1 VGHQEEEMQSS
12 NPVLNR
18 SSAFAPGHGQAY
30 PGAAPYG
37 QQSPYGY
44 GGSGMPPQ
52 QQYPGAPAS
61 SRPMTLDDVI
71 VKTAVTLGV
80 VVLAAA
86 LAWWRI
92 PVEFVKPAFLAGAL
106 VGFAL
111 AMVLSFS
118 RKVSP
123 ALVMLYAAAE
133 GVFLGIGSKFIA
145 AWVGDS
151 GIIVQ
156 AVLATMVT
164 AGLTLATYKYFAIKV
179 TPKFTKMVIIGTAGF
194 AGVLLIN
201 LVLSLFGI
209 STGISGM
216 GPMGLLFAA
225 LGAGLAVF
233 NLILDF
239 DMVEQ
244 GVRQGAPQNE
254 AWRAAFGLTVTLV
267 WLYWNIL
274 RILAILRGGD

>member
-1 VGHQEEEMQSS
+1 MQSS

-37 QQSPYGY
+37 QQQSPYGN

-52 QQYPGAPAS
+52 YQGAPAS

-71 VKTAVTLGV
+71 VKTAITLGV
-80 VVLAAA
+80 VVVAAA
-86 LAWWRI
+86 LAWWRV

-118 RKVSP
+118 RKVNP
-123 ALVMLYAAAE
+123 ALVMLYAVAE

-179 TPKFTKMVIIGTAGF
+179 TPRFQKMVILATMGF
-194 AGVLLIN
+194 AGVLLVN
-201 LVLSLFGI
+201 FVLGLLGF

-225 LGAGLAVF
+225 LGVGLAVF

-244 GVRQGAPQNE
+244 GVRAGAPQNE

>member
-1 VGHQEEEMQSS
+1 MQSS

-18 SSAFAPGHGQAY
+18 SSAFAPGQGQAY

-37 QQSPYGY
+37 RPTGYGY
-44 GGSGMPPQ
+44 GGPGQPPQ
-52 QQYPGAPAS
+52 QYQGAPAS

-71 VKTAVTLGV
+71 VKTSLTLGV
-80 VVLAAA
+80 VVVAAA
-86 LAWWRI
+86 LAWWRTPDNLVT
-92 PVEFVKPAFLAGAL
+92 PVFLAGAL
-106 VGFAL
+106 VAFAI

-118 RKVSP
+118 RKISP
-123 ALVMLYAAAE
+123 ALVMVYAAAE

-145 AWVGDS
+145 NWVGDP

-156 AVLATMVT
+156 AVLATLLT
-164 AGLTLATYKYFAIKV
+164 AAATLATYKYFAIKV
-179 TPKFTKMVIIGTAGF
+179 TPRFTKMVIIATMGF
-194 AGVLLIN
+194 AGVLLVN
-201 LVLSLFGI
+201 LLLSLFGVN
-209 STGISGM
+209 SGISGF
-216 GPMGLLFAA
+216 GPLGLVFAA

-239 DMVEQ
+239 DLIER
-244 GVRQGAPQNE
+244 GVRDGAPQNE

>member
-1 VGHQEEEMQSS
+1 MQSS

-18 SSAFAPGHGQAY
+18 SSAFAPGQGQAY

-37 QQSPYGY
+37 QPGPYGY

-52 QQYPGAPAS
+52 QQYQGAPAS

-71 VKTAVTLGV
+71 VKTAITLGV
-80 VVLAAA
+80 VVAAA
-86 LAWWRI
+86 AVAWWMI
-92 PVEFVKPAFLAGAL
+92 PASLVTPAFLAGAL

-118 RKVSP
+118 RKVNP
-123 ALVMLYAAAE
+123 VLVMLYAAAE

-145 AWVGDS
+145 NWVGDP

-156 AVLATMVT
+156 AILATMVT

-179 TPKFTKMVIIGTAGF
+179 TPKFTKMVVIGTMGF

-201 LVLSLFGI
+201 LVLSLFGV
-209 STGISGM
+209 STGISGF

-244 GVRQGAPQNE
+244 GVRHGAPQNE

-274 RILAILRGGD
+274 RILAILRGSD

>member
-1 VGHQEEEMQSS
+1 MQSS

-18 SSAFAPGHGQAY
+18 SSAFAPGQGQAY

-37 QQSPYGY
+37 QPGPYGY

-52 QQYPGAPAS
+52 QYQGAPAA

-71 VKTAVTLGV
+71 VKTAITLGV
-80 VVLAAA
+80 VVAAA
-86 LAWWRI
+86 AVAWWRI
-92 PVEFVKPAFLAGAL
+92 PDTLVSPAFLAGAL
-106 VGFAL
+106 VAFAI

-118 RKVSP
+118 RKVNP
-123 ALVMLYAAAE
+123 ALLMAYAVAE

-145 AWVGDS
+145 GWVGDS

-156 AVLATMVT
+156 AVLATMIT

-179 TPKFTKMVIIGTAGF
+179 TPRFTKMVIIGTMGF
-194 AGVLLIN
+194 AGVLVVN
-201 LVLSLFGI
+201 LLLSLFGL

-239 DMVEQ
+239 DLVER
-244 GVRQGAPQNE
+244 GVREGAPQSE

>member
-1 VGHQEEEMQSS
+1 MQSS

-37 QQSPYGY
+37 QQPGQY
-44 GGSGMPPQ
+44 GGPGVPPQ
-52 QQYPGAPAS
+52 QYQGAPAG

-71 VKTAVTLGV
+71 IKTAITLGV
-80 VVLAAA
+80 VAVVGAIAWNKVPDRLVL
-86 LAWWRI
+86 
-92 PVEFVKPAFLAGAL
+92 PAFLGGAL
-106 VGFAL
+106 LAFAI

-118 RKVSP
+118 RKINPV
-123 ALVMLYAAAE
+123 LVMVYAAFE
-133 GVFLGIGSKFIA
+133 GVFLGVGSKVI
-145 AWVGDS
+145 VSYVGGDS
-151 GIIVQ
+151 SIVVQ
-156 AVLATMVT
+156 AILATMVT
-164 AGLTLATYKYFAIKV
+164 AGLTLAAYKYFAIKV
-179 TPKFTKMVIIGTAGF
+179 TPRFQKMVILATMGF
-194 AGVLLIN
+194 AGVLLVN
-201 LVLSLFGI
+201 FVLGLLGI
-209 STGISGM
+209 TTGISGM
-216 GPMGLLFAA
+216 GPLGLLFAA
-225 LGAGLAVF
+225 LGVGLAVF

-244 GVRQGAPQNE
+244 GVRAGAPQNE

>member
-1 VGHQEEEMQSS
+1 MQSS

-18 SSAFAPGHGQAY
+18 SSAFAPGQGQAY

-37 QQSPYGY
+37 QPGPYGS
-44 GGSGMPPQ
+44 GGPGVPS
-52 QQYPGAPAS
+52 QQYQGAPAG
-61 SRPMTLDDVI
+61 SRPMTMDDVI
-71 VKTAVTLGV
+71 VRTAATLGV
-80 VVLAAA
+80 VSIVAVI
-86 LAWWRI
+86 AWNTI
-92 PVEFVKPAFLAGAL
+92 PVSLVTPAFLAGAL
-106 VGFAL
+106 LAFVL

-118 RKVSP
+118 RRVNP
-123 ALVMLYAAAE
+123 ALVMVYAAAE

-145 AWVGDS
+145 NWVGDS

-156 AVLATMVT
+156 AVLATLVT

-179 TPKFTKMVIIGTAGF
+179 TPRFTKMVIIATMGF
-194 AGVLLIN
+194 AGVILIN
-201 LVLSLFGI
+201 FIASLFGFN
-209 STGISGM
+209 SGIAGF
-216 GPMGLLFAA
+216 GVMGLVFAA

-239 DMVEQ
+239 DLIER
-244 GVRQGAPQNE
+244 GVRNGAPQNE

>member
-1 VGHQEEEMQSS
+1 
-12 NPVLNR
+12 
-18 SSAFAPGHGQAY
+18 
-30 PGAAPYG
+30 
-37 QQSPYGY
+37 
-44 GGSGMPPQ
+44 
-52 QQYPGAPAS
+52 
-61 SRPMTLDDVI
+61 MTLDDVI
-71 VKTAVTLGV
+71 VKTAITLGV
-80 VVLAAA
+80 VVAAA
-86 LAWWRI
+86 AVAWWRI
-92 PVEFVKPAFLAGAL
+92 PDTLVTPAFLAGAL
-106 VGFAL
+106 VAFAI

-123 ALVMLYAAAE
+123 ALVMVYAAAE

-145 AWVGDS
+145 NWVGDP

-179 TPKFTKMVIIGTAGF
+179 TPKFTKMVVIGTMGF

-201 LVLSLFGI
+201 LLLSLFGVH
-209 STGISGM
+209 TGIGGF

-239 DMVEQ
+239 DLVEQ

-254 AWRAAFGLTVTLV
+254 AWRAAFALTVTLV

>member
-1 VGHQEEEMQSS
+1 MQSS

-18 SSAFAPGHGQAY
+18 SSAFAPGQGQAY

-37 QQSPYGY
+37 QPGQYGY
-44 GGSGMPPQ
+44 GGPGMPPQ
-52 QQYPGAPAS
+52 QQQGAPAD
-61 SRPMTLDDVI
+61 SRPMTMDDVI
-71 VKTAVTLGV
+71 VKTSMTLGV
-80 VVLAAA
+80 VVAAAA
-86 LAWWRI
+86 LAWW
-92 PVEFVKPAFLAGAL
+92 FVPDNLVTPAFLAGMLLA
-106 VGFAL
+106 FAL
-111 AMVLSFS
+111 SMVLSFS
-118 RKVSP
+118 RRINP
-123 ALVMLYAAAE
+123 ALVMVFAAAE

-145 AWVGDS
+145 NWVGDP

-179 TPKFTKMVIIGTAGF
+179 TPRFTKMVIIATMGF

-201 LVLSLFGI
+201 FVASLFGFN
-209 STGISGM
+209 SGIGGF

-239 DMVEQ
+239 DMIEQ
-244 GVRQGAPQNE
+244 GVKHGAPQNE

-267 WLYWNIL
+267 WLYWNLL

>member
-1 VGHQEEEMQSS
+1 MQSS

-18 SSAFAPGHGQAY
+18 SSAFAPGQGQAY

-37 QQSPYGY
+37 QPGPYGY

-52 QQYPGAPAS
+52 QYQGAPAA

-71 VKTAVTLGV
+71 VKTAITLGV
-80 VVLAAA
+80 VVATAA

-92 PVEFVKPAFLAGAL
+92 PDTLVTPAFLAGAL

-118 RKVSP
+118 RKVNP
-123 ALVMLYAAAE
+123 VLVMLYAAAE

-145 AWVGDS
+145 NWVGDP

-156 AVLATMVT
+156 AILATMVT

-179 TPKFTKMVIIGTAGF
+179 TPKFTKMVVIGTMGF

-201 LVLSLFGI
+201 LLLSLFGVN
-209 STGISGM
+209 TGISGF

-244 GVRQGAPQNE
+244 GVKHGAPQNE

-274 RILAILRGGD
+274 RILAILRGSD

>member
-1 VGHQEEEMQSS
+1 MQSS

-37 QQSPYGY
+37 QPGQYGY

-52 QQYPGAPAS
+52 QQYQGAPAA
-61 SRPMTLDDVI
+61 SRPMTMDDVI
-71 VKTAVTLGV
+71 VRTAATLGV
-80 VVLAAA
+80 VVLVAAIAWYA
-86 LAWWRI
+86 L
-92 PVEFVKPAFLAGAL
+92 PVALVTPAFLAGML
-106 VGFAL
+106 VAFAL

-118 RKVSP
+118 RRVNP

-145 AWVGDS
+145 NWVGDS

-179 TPKFTKMVIIGTAGF
+179 TPRFTKMVIIATMGF
-194 AGVLLIN
+194 VGVLLIN
-201 LVLSLFGI
+201 FVASLFGFN
-209 STGISGM
+209 SGIGGF
-216 GPMGLLFAA
+216 GPLGLVFAA

-239 DMVEQ
+239 DMIEQ
-244 GVRQGAPQNE
+244 GVRHGAPENE

-267 WLYWNIL
+267 WLYWNLL
-274 RILAILRGGD
+274 RILAILRGSD

>member
-1 VGHQEEEMQSS
+1 MQSS

-37 QQSPYGY
+37 QPGPYGQQPGQY
-44 GGSGMPPQ
+44 GGPGMPPQ
-52 QQYPGAPAS
+52 QYQGAD

-71 VKTAVTLGV
+71 VKTAATLGV
-80 VVLAAA
+80 VVAAAA
-86 LAWWRI
+86 LAWW
-92 PVEFVKPAFLAGAL
+92 FVPQALVTPTLIGGAL
-106 VGFAL
+106 VAFAI

-118 RKVSP
+118 RRINP
-123 ALVMLYAAAE
+123 AVLMAYAVAE
-133 GVFLGIGSKFIA
+133 GAFLGIGSKFFA
-145 AWVGDS
+145 VYVGS
-151 GIIVQ
+151 SAIVVQ
-156 AVLATMVT
+156 AVLATLVT
-164 AGLTLATYKYFAIKV
+164 FALTLATYKYFAIKV
-179 TPKFTKMVIIGTAGF
+179 TPRFQKMVILATMGF

-201 LVLSLFGI
+201 FVLGLFGLT
-209 STGISGM
+209 TGISGM
-216 GPMGLLFAA
+216 GPLGLLFAF

-244 GVRQGAPQNE
+244 GIRAGAPQNE

>member
-1 VGHQEEEMQSS
+1 MQSS

-37 QQSPYGY
+37 QQQSPYGY

-52 QQYPGAPAS
+52 QQYQGAPAS

-71 VKTAVTLGV
+71 VKTAITLAV
-80 VVLAAA
+80 VVAAAA
-86 LAWWRI
+86 LAWWMVPATLVT
-92 PVEFVKPAFLAGAL
+92 PVFLAGAL

-118 RKVSP
+118 RKVNP
-123 ALVMLYAAAE
+123 ALLMLYAVAE

-145 AWVGDS
+145 ALVNDNA
-151 GIIVQ
+151 IVVQ

-179 TPKFTKMVIIGTAGF
+179 TPKFTKMVVIGTAGF
-194 AGVLLIN
+194 AGVLLVN
-201 LVLSLFGI
+201 LVLSFFGV

-239 DMVEQ
+239 DMIEQ

>member
-1 VGHQEEEMQSS
+1 MQSS

-18 SSAFAPGHGQAY
+18 SSAFAPGQGQAY

-37 QQSPYGY
+37 QPGPYGY
-44 GGSGMPPQ
+44 GQPGQYGGPGVPPQ
-52 QQYPGAPAS
+52 QYQGAPAG
-61 SRPMTLDDVI
+61 SRPMTMDDVI
-71 VKTAVTLGV
+71 VRTAATLGV
-80 VVLAAA
+80 VVLVAAI
-86 LAWWRI
+86 AWFAI
-92 PVEFVKPAFLAGAL
+92 PTTLVTPAFLAGAL
-106 VGFAL
+106 LAFAL
-111 AMVLSFS
+111 GLVLSFS
-118 RKVSP
+118 RRVNP
-123 ALVMLYAAAE
+123 ALVMVYAAAE

-145 AWVGDS
+145 NWVGDS

-179 TPKFTKMVIIGTAGF
+179 TPRFTKMVIIATMGF
-194 AGVLLIN
+194 AGVILIN
-201 LVLSLFGI
+201 FIASLFGFN
-209 STGISGM
+209 SGIG
-216 GPMGLLFAA
+216 GFGAMGLVFAA

-239 DMVEQ
+239 DMIEQ
-244 GVRQGAPQNE
+244 GVKHGAPQNE

-267 WLYWNIL
+267 WLYWNLL

>member
-1 VGHQEEEMQSS
+1 MQSS

-37 QQSPYGY
+37 QQPGPYGY
-44 GGSGMPPQ
+44 GGPGVPPQ
-52 QQYPGAPAS
+52 QYQGAPAA
-61 SRPMTLDDVI
+61 SRPMTMDDVI
-71 VKTAVTLGV
+71 VRTAATLGV
-80 VVLAAA
+80 VVLVAAIS
-86 LAWWRI
+86 WFTI
-92 PVEFVKPAFLAGAL
+92 PVSAVTPAFLAGAL
-106 VGFAL
+106 VAFAL

-118 RKVSP
+118 RRVNP
-123 ALVMLYAAAE
+123 VLVMLYAAAE

-145 AWVGDS
+145 NWVGDS

-156 AVLATMVT
+156 AVLATLVT

-179 TPKFTKMVIIGTAGF
+179 TPRFTKMVIIATMGF

-201 LVLSLFGI
+201 FVASLFGFN
-209 STGISGM
+209 SGIAGF
-216 GPMGLLFAA
+216 GAMGLLFAA
-225 LGAGLAVF
+225 IGAGLAVF

-239 DMVEQ
+239 DMIEQ
-244 GVRQGAPQNE
+244 GVRHGAPQNE

-267 WLYWNIL
+267 WLYWNLL

>member
-1 VGHQEEEMQSS
+1 MQSS

-37 QQSPYGY
+37 QQPGQY
-44 GGSGMPPQ
+44 GGPGVPPQ
-52 QQYPGAPAS
+52 QYQGAPAG

-71 VKTAVTLGV
+71 VKTAITLGV
-80 VVLAAA
+80 VAVVGAIAWNKVPDNLVL
-86 LAWWRI
+86 
-92 PVEFVKPAFLAGAL
+92 PAFLGGAL
-106 VGFAL
+106 LAFAI

-118 RKVSP
+118 RKINPV
-123 ALVMLYAAAE
+123 LVMVYAAFE
-133 GVFLGIGSKFIA
+133 GVFLGVGSKVI
-145 AWVGDS
+145 VNYVGGDS
-151 GIIVQ
+151 SIVVQ
-156 AVLATMVT
+156 AILATLVT
-164 AGLTLATYKYFAIKV
+164 AGLTLAAYKYFAIKV
-179 TPKFTKMVIIGTAGF
+179 TPRFQKMVILATMGF
-194 AGVLLIN
+194 AGVLLVN
-201 LVLSLFGI
+201 FVLGLFGI
-209 STGISGM
+209 TTGISGM

-225 LGAGLAVF
+225 LGVGLAVF

-239 DMVEQ
+239 DLVEQ
-244 GVRQGAPQNE
+244 GVRAGAPQNE

>member
-1 VGHQEEEMQSS
+1 MMQSS

-18 SSAFAPGHGQAY
+18 SSAFAPGQGQAY

-37 QQSPYGY
+37 QPGPYGY
-44 GGSGMPPQ
+44 GGPGMPPQ
-52 QQYPGAPAS
+52 QYQGAPAA

-71 VKTAVTLGV
+71 VKTAITLGV
-80 VVLAAA
+80 VVATAAA
-86 LAWWRI
+86 AWFAV
-92 PVEFVKPAFLAGAL
+92 PVSLVTPAFLAGAL
-106 VGFAL
+106 AGFAL
-111 AMVLSFS
+111 AMVISFS
-118 RKVSP
+118 RKVNP
-123 ALVMLYAAAE
+123 ALVMVYAAAE

-145 AWVGDS
+145 NWVGDP

-156 AVLATMVT
+156 AILATMVT

-179 TPKFTKMVIIGTAGF
+179 TPKFTKMVVIGTMGF

-201 LVLSLFGI
+201 LVLSLFGVH
-209 STGISGM
+209 TGIGGF

-239 DMVEQ
+239 DLVEQ

-254 AWRAAFGLTVTLV
+254 AWRAAFALTVTLV

>member
-1 VGHQEEEMQSS
+1 MQSS

-18 SSAFAPGHGQAY
+18 SSAFAPGQGQAY

-37 QQSPYGY
+37 QPSPY

-52 QQYPGAPAS
+52 QYQGAPAA
-61 SRPMTLDDVI
+61 SRPMTMDDVI
-71 VKTAVTLGV
+71 VRTAATLGV
-80 VVLAAA
+80 VAVVAAI
-86 LAWWRI
+86 AWKTI
-92 PVEFVKPAFLAGAL
+92 PDTVVGPTFLAGAL
-106 VGFAL
+106 VAFAI

-118 RKVSP
+118 RRVNP
-123 ALVMLYAAAE
+123 VLLMIYAAAE

-145 AWVGDS
+145 NWVGDS

-179 TPKFTKMVIIGTAGF
+179 TPKFTRMVIIGTMGF
-194 AGVLLIN
+194 AGVLVIN
-201 LVLSLFGI
+201 LLLSLFGVQ
-209 STGISGM
+209 TGISGF

-239 DMVEQ
+239 DMIEQ
-244 GVRQGAPQNE
+244 GVRHGAPQSE

>member
-1 VGHQEEEMQSS
+1 MQSS

-18 SSAFAPGHGQAY
+18 SSAFAPGQGQAY

-37 QQSPYGY
+37 QPGQYGY
-44 GGSGMPPQ
+44 GGPGMPPQ
-52 QQYPGAPAS
+52 QQQGAPAD
-61 SRPMTLDDVI
+61 SRPMTMDDVI
-71 VKTAVTLGV
+71 VKTSMTLGV
-80 VVLAAA
+80 VVATAA
-86 LAWWRI
+86 LAWW
-92 PVEFVKPAFLAGAL
+92 FVPDNLVTPAFLAGMLLA
-106 VGFAL
+106 FAL
-111 AMVLSFS
+111 SMVLSFS
-118 RKVSP
+118 RRINP
-123 ALVMLYAAAE
+123 ALVMVFAAAE

-145 AWVGDS
+145 NWVGDP

-179 TPKFTKMVIIGTAGF
+179 TPRFTKMVIIATMGF

-201 LVLSLFGI
+201 FVASLFGFN
-209 STGISGM
+209 SGIGGF

-239 DMVEQ
+239 DMIEQ
-244 GVRQGAPQNE
+244 GVKHGAPQNE

-267 WLYWNIL
+267 WLYWNLL

>member
-1 VGHQEEEMQSS
+1 MQSS

-37 QQSPYGY
+37 QPGPYGS
-44 GGSGMPPQ
+44 GGPGVPPQ
-52 QQYPGAPAS
+52 QYQGAPVG

-71 VKTAVTLGV
+71 VKTSLTLAV
-80 VVLAAA
+80 VVVAAA
-86 LAWWRI
+86 LAWWRTPDNLVN
-92 PVEFVKPAFLAGAL
+92 PVFLAGAL
-106 VGFAL
+106 LAFVL

-123 ALVMLYAAAE
+123 VLVMVYAAAE

-145 AWVGDS
+145 NWVGDPS
-151 GIIVQ
+151 IIVQ
-156 AVLATMVT
+156 AVLATLVT
-164 AGLTLATYKYFAIKV
+164 AALTLATYKYFAIKV
-179 TPKFTKMVIIGTAGF
+179 TPRFTKMVIIATMGF
-194 AGVLLIN
+194 AGVILIN
-201 LVLSLFGI
+201 FVASLFGVN
-209 STGISGM
+209 TGIAGF
-216 GPMGLLFAA
+216 GVMGLVFAA

-239 DMVEQ
+239 DLIEQ
-244 GVRQGAPQNE
+244 GVRNGAPQNE
-254 AWRAAFGLTVTLV
+254 AWRAAFALTVTLV

>member
-1 VGHQEEEMQSS
+1 MQSS

-18 SSAFAPGHGQAY
+18 SSAFAPGQGQAY

-37 QQSPYGY
+37 QPGPF
-44 GGSGMPPQ
+44 GSGGPGVPS
-52 QQYPGAPAS
+52 QQYQGAPAG
-61 SRPMTLDDVI
+61 SRPMTMDDVI
-71 VKTAVTLGV
+71 VRTAATLGV
-80 VVLAAA
+80 VSIVAVI
-86 LAWWRI
+86 AWNTV
-92 PVEFVKPAFLAGAL
+92 PVSLVTPAFLAGAL
-106 VGFAL
+106 LAFVL

-118 RKVSP
+118 RRVNP
-123 ALVMLYAAAE
+123 ALVMVYAAAE

-145 AWVGDS
+145 NWVGDS

-156 AVLATMVT
+156 AVLATLVT
-164 AGLTLATYKYFAIKV
+164 AGRTLATYKYFAIKV
-179 TPKFTKMVIIGTAGF
+179 TPRFTKMVIIATMGF
-194 AGVLLIN
+194 AGVILIN
-201 LVLSLFGI
+201 FIASLFGFN
-209 STGISGM
+209 SGIAGF
-216 GPMGLLFAA
+216 GVMGLVFAA

-239 DMVEQ
+239 DLIER
-244 GVRQGAPQNE
+244 GVRNGAPQNE

>member
-1 VGHQEEEMQSS
+1 MQSS

-37 QQSPYGY
+37 QQAPYGY

-52 QQYPGAPAS
+52 QYQGAPAA

-80 VVLAAA
+80 VVAAA
-86 LAWWRI
+86 AVAWWMI
-92 PVEFVKPAFLAGAL
+92 PATLVTPAFLGGML
-106 VGFAL
+106 VAFAI

-118 RKVSP
+118 RKVNP
-123 ALVMLYAAAE
+123 ALVMVYAAAE

-145 AWVGDS
+145 HWVGDS

-164 AGLTLATYKYFAIKV
+164 AGLTLASYKYFAIKV
-179 TPKFTKMVIIGTAGF
+179 TPKFTKMVIIGTMGF
-194 AGVLLIN
+194 AGVMLIN
-201 LVLSLFGI
+201 LVLSLFGL
-209 STGISGM
+209 STGISGF

-254 AWRAAFGLTVTLV
+254 AWRAAFALTVTLV